1 MLETIPYVDI
11 ESLPVNI
18 RKTIC
23 DSLPINGGNCIPVY
37 KASLFGKWLENRGF
51 QFKRTNG
58 TWDWIVV
65 FR

>member
-11 ESLPVNI
+11 ASLPPNI
-18 RKTIC
+18 RKTLA
-23 DSLPINGGNCIPVY
+23 DLPINGGNCISVD
-37 KASLFGKWLENRGF
+37 KDTLFGKWLENRGF